1 MGEPSAGGSGLRGG
15 SGGIANVAIVE
26 LTLAWCARARGCAVV
41 SRRGRAKSGAR
52 GTRCTRAPDR
62 ACTRGAQGINV
73 IFREPYDFSG
83 RAPKRRRS
91 ARAPA

>member
-41 SRRGRAKSGAR
+41 SLARLSIALVRRIEAESTSDESQLSLKLSLVPVSLNWRYETKSDLSHVQIS
-52 GTRCTRAPDR
+52 P
-62 ACTRGAQGINV
+62 
-73 IFREPYDFSG
+73 S
-83 RAPKRRRS
+83 
-91 ARAPA
+91 